1 MSELLT
7 PFIDLG
13 AQYQHLKSQIG
24 QRIDRVLQHGQ
35 YILGPE
41 VSELEGLLAES
52 AGVKYC
58 VSCGN
63 GTDALQLA
71 LMALEIGRGDA
82 VFTVPYTFFA
92 TAEAISIIG
101 ATPVFV
107 DVDPETFN
115 IDPGSLQ
122 TAIERVQA
130 SGELNPAAIIAVDL
144 FGLPADYTRL
154 EPISSEFGVPLIE
167 DAAQGFGGSLGERMA
182 GSFGEIAT
190 TSFFPAKPLGC
201 YGDGGAVFTDRQD
214 LADAVKSLRVHGKGI
229 DKYDNVRIGM
239 NSRLDSIQAA
249 VLLAKLEVFEREVE
263 FREQVA
269 RWYEE
274 YLPDNIQLP
283 RVPEGFRSAWAQ
295 YTIQTNKQA
304 ELKKWLL
311 DQGVPTAIY
320 YAKPL
325 HLMDAY
331 VSLDYQ
337 PGDFPVSEKLSG
349 RVLSL
354 PMHPYLDEPT
364 VRQIAM
370 AMP

>member
-1 MSELLT
+1 MPEFLT

-13 AQYQHLKSQIG
+13 AQYQHLKSQID

-41 VSELEGLLAES
+41 VTELEERLAEA
-52 AGVKYC
+52 AGVEYC
-58 VSCGN
+58 VTCAN

-71 LMALEIGRGDA
+71 LMALEIGPGDA

-92 TAEAISIIG
+92 TAEAISIVG

-115 IDPGSLQ
+115 IDPGCLKS
-122 TAIERVQA
+122 AIERVQA
-130 SGELNPAAIIAVDL
+130 SGELNAAGIITVDL
-144 FGLPADYTRL
+144 FGLPADYRQL
-154 EPISSEFGVPLIE
+154 EAISHESGIPLIE
-167 DAAQGFGGSLGERMA
+167 DAAQGFGGWLGDRAA

-201 YGDGGAVFTDRQD
+201 YGDGGAVFTDRLD
-214 LADAVKSLRVHGKGI
+214 LADAVKSLRVHGKGT

-249 VLLAKLEVFEREVE
+249 VLLAKLEVFTREIE
-263 FREQVA
+263 LRQQVA
-269 RWYEE
+269 EWYGK

-283 RVPEGFRSAWAQ
+283 RVPEDFNSAWAQ
-295 YTIQTNKQA
+295 YTIQTDQQA
-304 ELKKWLL
+304 ELKKYLSE
-311 DQGVPTAIY
+311 QGVPTAIY

-331 VSLDYQ
+331 ASLGYH
-337 PGDFPVSEKLSG
+337 PGDFPISEKLSG

-354 PMHPYLDEPT
+354 PMHPYLDEST
-364 VRQIAM
+364 VRQIAT